1 MGAALALIAWLMRL
15 APAPATM
22 VAARLLGARDL
33 EPELLQLVHVES
45 RGVAVG
51 VHTGHTSR
59 VRGRVFWDA
68 AVAAGRIHPAE
79 GDEHMRGPGDAA
91 GWGPRGAHGN
101 VAAYAVE
108 HLGTCVPA
116 AAIDVPFLSAVAAIR
131 RLRILERR
139 YGLRDASSR
148 ALAWRVGV
156 TRARSARP

>member
-79 GDEHMRGPGDAA
+79 CDEHMRGPGDAA
-91 GWGPRGAHGN
+91 GW
-101 VAAYAVE
+101 AVE